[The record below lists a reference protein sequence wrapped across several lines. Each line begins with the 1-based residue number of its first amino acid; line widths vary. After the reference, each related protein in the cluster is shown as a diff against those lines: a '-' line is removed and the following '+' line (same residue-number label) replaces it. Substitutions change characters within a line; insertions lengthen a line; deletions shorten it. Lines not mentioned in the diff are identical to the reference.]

1 LDKKKISQDTETRL
15 KKLVS
20 IGVILAFS
28 AIAACGGASGGD
40 PSNPLIGKWKL
51 YAAAGTTSSPY
62 CLASFE
68 YAAKTFTKSD
78 GNGKLATIPVTY
90 VTSGAKVVT
99 FPATVYVMSDAGILA
114 HTIYIFSTKDKML
127 LDTALQCTYMRQ

>member
-1 LDKKKISQDTETRL
+1 MKKIASVTVVLMFT
-15 KKLVS
+15 
-20 IGVILAFS
+20 
-28 AIAACGGASGGD
+28 AIAACGGAGSD

-62 CLASFE
+62 CLATFE
-68 YAAKTFTKSD
+68 FAAKTYTKPIAD
-78 GNGKLATIPVTY
+78 GKTSTIPVTY

-114 HTIYIFSTKDKML
+114 HTTYLFSSKDKML

>member
-1 LDKKKISQDTETRL
+1 M
-15 KKLVS
+15 KKLASVTA
-20 IGVILAFS
+20 ILLFS
-28 AIAACGGASGGD
+28 AIAACGGGGSD
-40 PSNPLIGKWKL
+40 PANPLIGKWKL

-68 YAAKTFTKSD
+68 YAAKTYTKPD
-78 GNGKLATIPVTY
+78 GSGKFVTIPVTY
-90 VTSGAKVVT
+90 VTNGAKVVT

-114 HTIYIFSTKDKML
+114 HTTYIFSTKDKML